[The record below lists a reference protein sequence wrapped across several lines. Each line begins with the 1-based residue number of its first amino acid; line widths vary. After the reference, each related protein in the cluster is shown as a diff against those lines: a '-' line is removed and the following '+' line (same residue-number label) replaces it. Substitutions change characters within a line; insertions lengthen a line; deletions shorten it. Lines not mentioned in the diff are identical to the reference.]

1 MNWGGLGSVSYLNAK
16 PLLWGL
22 DARLAT
28 PRQLAAWLRAGE
40 LEAALVPVVE
50 AMEHAGYWLVD
61 GIAIGCDGPVYSV
74 FLALEKPLHL
84 LRRVALDPA
93 SKTSVQLA
101 RWLLDEHLGLDITYV
116 DPTLPADAR
125 LIIGD
130 PAIAFRQTQPETPIV
145 DLGEAWKNA
154 TGLPFVFAVWALRSP
169 DSALA
174 DRLRHAA
181 AAGLLARPEIAH
193 ADWQREYLTRSIR
206 YELGDRQKAALTHF
220 AHALHYPWSPRWI

>member
-1 MNWGGLGSVSYLNAK
+1 MNLGGLGSVSYLNAK

-28 PRQLAAWLRAGE
+28 PRQLAVWLRAGE

-130 PAIAFRQTQPETPIV
+130 PAITFRQTQPETPIAI
-145 DLGEAWKNA
+145 G
-154 TGLPFVFAVWALRSP
+154 G
-169 DSALA
+169 
-174 DRLRHAA
+174 
-181 AAGLLARPEIAH
+181 
-193 ADWQREYLTRSIR
+193 
-206 YELGDRQKAALTHF
+206 
-220 AHALHYPWSPRWI
+220 